1 MNSSRNRPIWPRV
14 SFWGAVVSTSAC
26 MVLLAVYSTPSAQI
40 AVLGVLS
47 TVGFG
52 VLWEIH
58 RYWRQWRRSIGLL
71 DTPLFLAHDADFFEH
86 YQQTSRSLLRMSQNS
101 DEIYRKTALQQ
112 LGHISEQIT
121 QLAAG
126 TIVYEG
132 TETWRIAYEN
142 LLRSPGLHLYRSVAW
157 VKTPQYWQDEP
168 GLQSMRV
175 NYELHDGRR
184 LIVERITILAD
195 EVWPEDEPLPKS
207 PIGEWIHEQHS
218 HGIWT
223 KLVRESALESEPDL
237 IADMG
242 IYGSRAV
249 GTQQL
254 DDRCRTVRFTLTF
267 EFDAVA
273 AAENRWRRLSVYA
286 TSYRDLLDHFTFHE

>member
-1 MNSSRNRPIWPRV
+1 MKTSRSRTIAASPG
-14 SFWGAVVSTSAC
+14 FWAVVVPVSVVT
-26 MVLLAVYSTPSAQI
+26 VLLAVFSTPSVQI
-40 AVLGVLS
+40 AALGVL
-47 TVGFG
+47 VGVG
-52 VLWEIH
+52 VGLLWEIH
-58 RYWRQWRRSIGLL
+58 RYWRQWRRNIGVL
-71 DTPLFLAHDADFFEH
+71 DTPLFLAHDADFFQH
-86 YQQTSRSLLRMSQNS
+86 YRGLSRSLLRMSQNS
-101 DEIYRKTALQQ
+101 DDIYRKTALEH
-112 LGHISEQIT
+112 LGQISEGIAR
-121 QLAAG
+121 LAAG

-184 LIVERITILAD
+184 LNVERITILAD